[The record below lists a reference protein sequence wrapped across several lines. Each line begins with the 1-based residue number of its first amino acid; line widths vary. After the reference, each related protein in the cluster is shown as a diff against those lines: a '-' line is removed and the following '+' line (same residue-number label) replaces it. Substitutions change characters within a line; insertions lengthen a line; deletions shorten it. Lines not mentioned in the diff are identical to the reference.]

1 MLDVIPFEIL
11 FKIASYL
18 DISDIDTL
26 CSINKSLSLV
36 VRNDLF
42 WKCLCY
48 LNGVSRCFP
57 DLSWKELYCS
67 IRCPGNCPHLAQN
80 GSFSTLEKKRHFWSL
95 IRDKQWIGHTLFC
108 LDPSCDF
115 VGDKHTFNEH
125 HPNHFLAFSLTQSR
139 PWDLWCSSCSK
150 MFYCQSIQPIE
161 ETMVKAIYSYYLIQD
176 HPDMNYSIVEGR
188 RSIER
193 RLYRSQTM
201 REPQHI
207 IEKHWYDQWTNFI
220 YGADH
225 YAPDRLDNSSL
236 FGQDGSLKP
245 DMSFGTDFELITST
259 VRDYITRAYGFL
271 HEPISIDDLRW
282 STEHCRLI
290 HSVNVNLHFIRSL
303 SPYPVI
309 ITENQ

>member
-1 MLDVIPFEIL
+1 MKHDNRDICLCHFFFPFLFFFNIMLDVIPFEIL

-115 VGDKHTFNEH
+115 VGKFKHTKV
-125 HPNHFLAFSLTQSR
+125 L
-139 PWDLWCSSCSK
+139 
-150 MFYCQSIQPIE
+150 
-161 ETMVKAIYSYYLIQD
+161 
-176 HPDMNYSIVEGR
+176 
-188 RSIER
+188 
-193 RLYRSQTM
+193 
-201 REPQHI
+201 
-207 IEKHWYDQWTNFI
+207 
-220 YGADH
+220 
-225 YAPDRLDNSSL
+225 
-236 FGQDGSLKP
+236 
-245 DMSFGTDFELITST
+245 
-259 VRDYITRAYGFL
+259 
-271 HEPISIDDLRW
+271 
-282 STEHCRLI
+282 
-290 HSVNVNLHFIRSL
+290 
-303 SPYPVI
+303 
-309 ITENQ
+309 